1 MFVDYQLV
9 AEGATKRHKDTKD
22 IFIYRGGI
30 IDRRTG
36 GTGGA
41 SEIRNKK

>member
-22 IFIYRGGI
+22 IFIYRGGTT
-30 IDRRTG
+30 DRRTG
-36 GTGGA
+36 ETRAA
-41 SEIRNKK
+41 SELKN